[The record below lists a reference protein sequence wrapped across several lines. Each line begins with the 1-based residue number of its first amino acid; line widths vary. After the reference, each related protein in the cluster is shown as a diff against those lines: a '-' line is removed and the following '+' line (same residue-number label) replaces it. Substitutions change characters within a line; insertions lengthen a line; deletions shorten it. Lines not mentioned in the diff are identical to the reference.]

1 MNPASVCDGEQVHWG
16 TSSDESE
23 NLQCITARR
32 LCVDE
37 RSLYRSAMED
47 RDTRAPLRTKVK
59 ILDVSRPA
67 GFGQRFDTSAIHRRA
82 LARLTY

>member
-37 RSLYRSAMED
+37 RSLYRSATGS
-47 RDTRAPLRTKVK
+47 RYTRAPLRTKVK
-59 ILDVSRPA
+59 IFDVSRPA
-67 GFGQRFDTSAIHRRA
+67 GFVQHFNMSAIQHWMA
-82 LARLTY
+82 LAIF